1 MSDRATRWAALAVT
15 LLILASVWV
24 PPLRPL
30 AALAVVMV
38 LFRGVERDW
47 HDQEQDTD

>member
-1 MSDRATRWAALAVT
+1 MSDRATRWAGLVVALLV
-15 LLILASVWV
+15 LASIWV
-24 PPLRPL
+24 PSLRPL